1 MLFLSHNS
9 EVSVESLENITE
21 HRHEEDAEVESNKSM
36 NFKWPDEATKL
47 IKRHIHAK
55 PNQILRILR
64 DANVFGGNMPSKTQ
78 LYNKVAATKATDSPS
93 ICVKNTHELRLK
105 IAEYLKEPESDSE
118 AFVPYYNI
126 EDSDPSKDPRF
137 TDIFSSKKYLDKLK
151 AGGVL
156 QTDATYRLNWMN
168 FPVFIIGKRLF

>member
-1 MLFLSHNS
+1 MFLSHNS

-21 HRHEEDAEVESNKSM
+21 HRHEEDAEVESNK
-36 NFKWPDEATKL
+36 
-47 IKRHIHAK
+47 
-55 PNQILRILR
+55 

-118 AFVPYYNI
+118 AFVPYYDI
-126 EDSDPSKDPRF
+126 EDSDLSKDPCF

-151 AGGVL
+151 TGGVL